1 MDFGFSQ
8 EQELLRQTA
17 RSFLEKECPS
27 GFVRRMMDD
36 PTGTTDEFW
45 GKLAELGWLG
55 LIYPEA
61 HGGVGLGLV
70 DLTVVLEEMGRAVMP
85 GPFFSTVL
93 LGGLA
98 VLQAGSDAQKAAWLP
113 RIAAGEARATL
124 ALLEESARWDA
135 GGSARSP
142 PSPGR
147 RAASSCRAPSS
158 SCPTGTRRTSWSWP
172 RGPRKPTKEDP
183 SHGVSLFLVPA
194 DRKGV
199 AATLLPTMDQ
209 TRKLAEVTL
218 LRRVEV
224 GPDALLGPLHQGW
237 PVVARVLD
245 RAAVALCAE
254 MCGGA
259 QKVLDLST
267 EYAKMR
273 VAFGRPIGT
282 YQAVKHRCADMLVAV
297 ENAKSITYYAAWA
310 ADQDAPDATLA
321 ASMAKAFVSDAYRKV
336 AGDGIQIHGGIGF
349 TWEHDMHLYFK
360 RAKGSE
366 VAFGDATLHRERVAQ
381 LLEL

>member
-36 PTGTTDEFW
+36 PAGTTDEFW

-98 VLQAGSDAQKAAWLP
+98 VLDAGSEAQKAAWLP
-113 RIAAGEARATL
+113 RIAAGQARASL

-135 GGSARSP
+135 AGVAVTAKPGKAGGFVLSGTKLFVPDGHAADLLVVAARTA
-142 PSPGR
+142 R
-147 RAASSCRAPSS
+147 
-158 SCPTGTRRTSWSWP
+158 
-172 RGPRKPTKEDP
+172 PTKEDP

-194 DRKGV
+194 DRKGI
-199 AATLLPTMDQ
+199 TRILLPTMDQ
-209 TRKLAEVTL
+209 TRKLAEVAL
-218 LRRVEV
+218 ARVEV
-224 GPDALLGPLHQGW
+224 GPDALLGPLHQAW
-237 PVVARVLD
+237 PVVTRVLD
-245 RAAVALCAE
+245 QATVALCAE

-267 EYAKMR
+267 DYAKVR
-273 VAFGRPIGT
+273 VAFGRPIGA
-282 YQAVKHRCADMLVAV
+282 YQAVKHKCADMLVAV

-310 ADQDAPDATLA
+310 ADQKAPDAPLA

-336 AGDGIQIHGGIGF
+336 AGDGIQVHGGIGF
-349 TWEHDMHLYFK
+349 TWEHDLHLYFK

-366 VAFGDATLHRERVAQ
+366 VAFGDATLHRERVAR
-381 LLEL
+381 LLDL